1 MNGFSDSW
9 MLRTRVNGLHLIDII
24 DNQARFARYGLRR
37 QSGAATALC
46 LHRAMVTHAA
56 SESSLRAVN
65 PKRRRLPRGRAL
77 PPQSITPPS
86 QPCPTQ
92 AFDFEALPS
101 SILHPPS
108 SAAQR
113 PRWGIFLTFE
123 RASFVLYFFVPGR
136 LNSACNPWPHQI
148 KGTKIMFKNSA
159 QKC

>member
-1 MNGFSDSW
+1 MNGFLDCW
-9 MLRTRVNGLHLIDII
+9 MNAEKNLQLIEVIH
-24 DNQARFARYGLRR
+24 QARLARYGLRR

-46 LHRAMVTHAA
+46 LHRAMGTHAA
-56 SESSLRAVN
+56 SESSVRAVN
-65 PKRRRLPRGRAL
+65 PKRRRLPRERDL

-86 QPCPTQ
+86 PPCPAQ
-92 AFDFEALPS
+92 APEFQVIPS
-101 SILHPPS
+101 AIRDPRS